1 MAANP
6 LFEKYGQTIEPG
18 RTIFREGEPGES
30 MYIIQDG
37 TVRITKAMDN
47 KEHVLAELSR
57 GDFFGEMALVTRV
70 ERTASASS
78 VDRVQVLAF
87 DRAGFTSMIEKNAK
101 IALNI
106 IDKLCRRLQHANS
119 QIQFLVRRNER
130 SLIALNLH
138 YRFIEKEGEPVL
150 TLDRAAEEISLNLEI
165 PMTSVKEAISALAE
179 SGAVTIDGNAIR
191 LKSKSLLVQMADEV
205 RAR

>member
-18 RTIFREGEPGES
+18 RVIFKEGEQGDR
-30 MYIIQDG
+30 MYIIQEG

-47 KEHVLAELSR
+47 DDHVLAELTR
-57 GDFFGEMALVTRV
+57 GDFFGEMALVTRA
-70 ERTASASS
+70 ERTASASA
-78 VDRVQVLAF
+78 VDRVQLLAF

-119 QIQFLVRRNER
+119 QIQYLVRRNER
-130 SLIALNLH
+130 SLIALNLY
-138 YRFIEKEGEPVL
+138 YRFREKEGEPVL
-150 TLDRAAEEISLNLEI
+150 TLDRAAEEISLSLELPVSSI
-165 PMTSVKEAISALAE
+165 REAISSLAAC
-179 SGAVTIDGNAIR
+179 GAVRVDGNAIR
-191 LKSKSLLVQMADEV
+191 LMDRNILVRLADE
-205 RAR
+205 AGS